1 MSVAD
6 PAPCLACG
14 GTLQRK
20 IRGYRT
26 DSPAGEA
33 LFGAAALFRCAAC
46 GFVQMDPVPSQ
57 EDLGNYY
64 ATNYRTG
71 GRHGS
76 EVANVQDFPR
86 DNLFYMYR
94 GQSIVKL
101 LEPHIARRIGRED
114 LRILDVGAGFGHI
127 LHAFSVRYPASKRF
141 AVEISQVC
149 VQHLTSLGVTVF
161 QAPTEEVLSRTTEKF
176 DVIVLSHV
184 LEHLREPHAAL
195 SLLRERLA
203 PNGVLYI
210 EVPHIPDEAFS
221 HCLDHPW
228 APRFDEPH
236 LTFFTPTTL
245 TTMLAARGLSVTFCE
260 AAGPEYATLSPIS
273 YHRPKLQ
280 PLLLRM
286 LPASVKAFLRKQSF
300 TKPLQRFDREPDFYR
315 YGGKGIWIR
324 AVSGKQ

>member
-1 MSVAD
+1 MTSHD

-26 DSPAGEA
+26 DSPAGVD
-33 LFGAAALFRCAAC
+33 LFGQAALYRCAAC
-46 GFVQMDPVPSQ
+46 GFVQMDPIPSQ
-57 EDLGNYY
+57 EALGNYY
-64 ATNYRTG
+64 ASAYRTG
-71 GRHGS
+71 GRHGA

-101 LEPHIARRIGRED
+101 LEPHIAKRIGRED

-127 LHAFSVRYPASKRF
+127 LHAFSQRYPASKRH
-141 AVEISQVC
+141 AIEISEVC
-149 VQHLTSLGVTVF
+149 VNHLRSLGVTVF
-161 QAPTEEVLSRTTEKF
+161 QAPTEEVLATSTETF

-184 LEHLREPHAAL
+184 LEHLREPHKTIP
-195 SLLRERLA
+195 LLRDRLA
-203 PNGVLYI
+203 PGGLLYI
-210 EVPHIPDEAFS
+210 EVPHIPDAAFS

-236 LTFFTPTTL
+236 LTFFRPTTL
-245 TTMLAARGLSVTFCE
+245 TTMLEARGLSVIFCE
-260 AAGPEYATLSPIS
+260 AAGPEYQKLSPLR

-280 PLLLRM
+280 PLLLKL
-286 LPASVKAFLRKQSF
+286 LPAGVKAFLRKQSF

-315 YGGKGIWIR
+315 YGGEGIWIR
-324 AVSGKQ
+324 SVSGR